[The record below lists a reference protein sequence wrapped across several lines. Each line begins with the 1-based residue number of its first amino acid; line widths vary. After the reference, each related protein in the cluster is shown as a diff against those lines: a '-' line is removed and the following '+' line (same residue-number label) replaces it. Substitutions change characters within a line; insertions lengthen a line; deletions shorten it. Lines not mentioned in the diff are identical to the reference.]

1 MHATYLV
8 QKNGQNMRE
17 GRRKEG
23 ILVIIIEIEDM
34 NVTIKDH
41 FVKGIRLEK
50 SQNARQINFI
60 ISEKMIENL
69 LKILL
74 NF

>member
-1 MHATYLV
+1 
-8 QKNGQNMRE
+8 MRE

-23 ILVIIIEIEDM
+23 ILVIIIEMIEYM

>member
-1 MHATYLV
+1 MHANYLV
-8 QKNGQNMRE
+8 QRNGQNMRE

-41 FVKGIRLEK
+41 FVKRIRLEK